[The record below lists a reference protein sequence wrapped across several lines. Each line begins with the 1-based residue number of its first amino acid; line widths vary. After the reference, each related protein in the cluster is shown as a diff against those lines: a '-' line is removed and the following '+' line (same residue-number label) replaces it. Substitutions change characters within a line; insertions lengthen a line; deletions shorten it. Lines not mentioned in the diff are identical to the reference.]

1 MTSVPRHATT
11 VWDGDLIR
19 GKGRVNGASG
29 ALTELPV
36 TYKSRIGSPDGR
48 ASPEELIAAAHSSCF
63 SMALANLLSREDQPP
78 QHLEVRPTIT
88 LDDSSRAPTIT
99 SSALEVT
106 GQVPGID
113 NAAFRVAAKRAGATC
128 PVSRALAAV
137 DITVNATL
145 SQQD

>member
-1 MTSVPRHATT
+1 MTSVQRHATT
-11 VWDGDLIR
+11 VWDGDLMR

-29 ALTELPV
+29 ALAELPV

-48 ASPEELIAAAHSSCF
+48 TSPEELIDAAHSSCF
-63 SMALANLLSREDQPP
+63 SMALANLLSQEGHSP
-78 QHLEVRPTIT
+78 QHLEVSATIT
-88 LDDSSRAPTIT
+88 LDDSSGAPTIA

-113 NAAFRVAAKRAGATC
+113 TGAFRDAAKRAGAAC
-128 PVSRALAAV
+128 PVSRALSAV

>member
-1 MTSVPRHATT
+1 MTSVQRHATT
-11 VWDGDLIR
+11 VWDGDLTH
-19 GKGRVNGASG
+19 GAGRVNGASG
-29 ALTELPV
+29 ALAELPV
-36 TYKSRIGSPDGR
+36 TYKSRIGRPDGR
-48 ASPEELIAAAHSSCF
+48 TSPEELIAAAHSSCF
-63 SMALANLLSREDQPP
+63 SMALANLLSQEGHPP
-78 QHLEVRPTIT
+78 QHLEVSATIT
-88 LDDSSRAPTIT
+88 LDDSSGSPTIT

-113 NAAFRVAAKRAGATC
+113 TGAFRDAAKRAGAAC